1 MPVQPPG
8 LAQARLSV
16 SIGQSG
22 GHRRSFRRSFRQPNT
37 AHHDNTQKYNFTQP
51 DKPPP
56 SLGCLLPH
64 DDKGAQGVVVGVT
77 SVRHSSRLYKD
88 RDISHQTHMKP
99 TGPTTSL
106 PNPYASPALHITD
119 GHTDGVRQQVMC
131 SGGMGEGGGA
141 AVSRLRFV
149 AVSSVQYR
157 RCSSVTQLSTVVQS
171 PRTIIRGPPLYE
183 TLVCTV
189 LVRPRTSLVL
199 ASYSV
204 NDRLTKS

>member
-99 TGPTTSL
+99 TCPLHLYRTL
-106 PNPYASPALHITD
+106 HASTALYMAMD
-119 GHTDGVRQQVMC
+119 VRQQVMC